1 MTASAPIAGTL
12 PTIPDTASAPLP
24 DSGAPAHADFRSVLE
39 QFHASRE
46 SDSNA
51 DDPKSAREQKHK
63 DSDPATATLAIPQT
77 VTPSVE
83 APRLILPL
91 TTSFT
96 LRQDTTASPDDT
108 AAPDTTAPA
117 DDTAA
122 QNTTQNTAPAADPKT
137 VSTTVILRGTID
149 LRTLT
154 LDSDPKTETATTG
167 QVQPKTHTKSHA
179 KSQTKWTDSTPSKAV
194 TAPLAVTTT
203 ADESAPLLPAT
214 SSTTATLDQAASA
227 VQISS
232 TVKEAPDTATTS
244 TSTVDR
250 GAFILASS
258 RNAAYQYH
266 SSHEVNP
273 ATAGTGRTVRQE
285 QRDSDPTAAI
295 TVPLPVADAVE
306 PQRLVHAPAAPT
318 APRQDA
324 PALQNSSAATQDSSA
339 SSATDSKTAMPPA
352 IMQAEDTTTTPPSGT
367 LAFAARLTPAE
378 DTPAP
383 APDASR
389 AADSPLRVP
398 NALPS
403 ATPVTAKQ
411 FAAEA
416 DLPADTHGGESGN
429 QSDKENHFAKPEMAL
444 PQTHATFQDQTT
456 AAPTSHASTSPLS
469 PAARMDQVQ
478 EPRATA
484 PSGNHDIT
492 IRIPDSNTDQGTAV
506 RFVERAGEVHVSV
519 RTGDAEMA
527 QTLRGGLNDLVNRL
541 EDGGIRTQVW
551 QPGTDSSTS
560 HNDSQQPFADPDG
573 SNGRQDSSGSNS
585 EQESKQQNRPRWVEE
600 LEGSIGNPNFKETT
614 QLLWQA

>member
-12 PTIPDTASAPLP
+12 PSIPDAASAPP
-24 DSGAPAHADFRSVLE
+24 QDSGVPAHADFRSVLE
-39 QFHASRE
+39 QYHASRE

-63 DSDPATATLAIPQT
+63 NSNPATATLAIPQT

-83 APRLILPL
+83 APRLILPF

-96 LRQDTTASPDDT
+96 LRQDTTASTDDT
-108 AAPDTTAPA
+108 AAPNTAPSA
-117 DDTAA
+117 DDTAT
-122 QNTTQNTAPAADPKT
+122 QNTTAATDPKM
-137 VSTTVILRGTID
+137 VSTPVILRSTID
-149 LRTLT
+149 VRSFT
-154 LDSDPKTETATTG
+154 LDSDTKTTTAPSQT
-167 QVQPKTHTKSHA
+167 QPKTHTKSHA
-179 KSQTKWTDSTPSKAV
+179 KSQAKSQANLTDSTPAQTV
-194 TAPLAVTTT
+194 TAPPASMKT
-203 ADESAPLLPAT
+203 ADPSAPALLVT
-214 SSTTATLDQAASA
+214 SSTTLDPAAIP
-227 VQISS
+227 VQNSS
-232 TVKEAPDTATTS
+232 TVKEAPETATTS

-250 GAFILASS
+250 GAFILATS

-266 SSHEVNP
+266 SSHE
-273 ATAGTGRTVRQE
+273 ADSLTAGTNRAAVRQ
-285 QRDSDPTAAI
+285 QQKDSDPTATI
-295 TVPLPVADAVE
+295 TVPLPVPETVE
-306 PQRLVHAPAAPT
+306 PQRLVHASAAST
-318 APRQDA
+318 ARRQDA
-324 PALQNSSAATQDSSA
+324 PVVPSSSAVTQDSSA
-339 SSATDSKTAMPPA
+339 ASGTDSKTAMPPA
-352 IMQAEDTTTTPPSGT
+352 IVQAEDTTAAPPTGS
-367 LAFAARLTPAE
+367 LAFAARLTPTE
-378 DTPAP
+378 ETPAP

-389 AADSPLRVP
+389 AADSQPRVP
-398 NALPS
+398 TAVQS
-403 ATPVTAKQ
+403 ATPITVKQ
-411 FAAEA
+411 IASEA